1 MKRNAYE
8 DAEAYCQYALSILGK
23 TLPHDYP
30 ALIKVLNIYATL
42 LVKTDRKAQAE
53 LVETRA
59 MTYQAEF
66 REMNSR
72 R

>member
-1 MKRNAYE
+1 
-8 DAEAYCQYALSILGK
+8 LSIVGK